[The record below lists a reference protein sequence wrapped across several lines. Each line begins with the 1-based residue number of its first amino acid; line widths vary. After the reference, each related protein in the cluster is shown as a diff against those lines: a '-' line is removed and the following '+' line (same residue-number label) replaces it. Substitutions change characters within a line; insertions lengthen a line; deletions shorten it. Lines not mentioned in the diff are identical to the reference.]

1 MVNQRLIG
9 EIHLDDFIVSHTK
22 DDILW
27 LGNQEEAV
35 EEGLLK
41 CCSDYKEAA
50 KEYRKFKDDERGPS
64 STETDAAIDEL
75 KRELESPEMV
85 DQISIEM
92 IPAAESVDRTFE
104 KIAQSVVSTR
114 DATFIA
120 VVGPVIVKIYI
131 SNDMSPN
138 DPYVTVDSTELEEIL
153 VVINTVHPHW
163 SQLKGS
169 EGVLNYLR
177 HCTYDAIAEWQARS
191 KASRIDPNTIKLL
204 KDQLLRVPFKM
215 DEHEGL
221 QGV

>member
-1 MVNQRLIG
+1 M
-9 EIHLDDFIVSHTK
+9 
-22 DDILW
+22 
-27 LGNQEEAV
+27 
-35 EEGLLK
+35 
-41 CCSDYKEAA
+41 
-50 KEYRKFKDDERGPS
+50 
-64 STETDAAIDEL
+64 
-75 KRELESPEMV
+75 
-85 DQISIEM
+85 
-92 IPAAESVDRTFE
+92 
-104 KIAQSVVSTR
+104 
-114 DATFIA
+114 
-120 VVGPVIVKIYI
+120 
-131 SNDMSPN
+131 
-138 DPYVTVDSTELEEIL
+138 TELEEIL